1 MNIVHSE
8 EYFYELLSHGRYDE
22 IIEIISNIDNIS
34 DRLVLFKTESL
45 IYLGKFDDAKH
56 LVNGLIDSEFQL
68 VRVDATRQMALIFW
82 SLGELSKAENW
93 IKQAQDL
100 TYNLNPDHRKDKII
114 KAHVLHTYGTI
125 CQSLGKLDES
135 QNHLLESLQIST
147 ETNNK
152 DRIAATLANLGIV
165 ASYKG
170 QQNQTFEYYNRA
182 LSILRELDKSGDE
195 ALVLS
200 LLADSYW
207 ENGNVEEG
215 ISQKMNALA
224 ILQRNNNFYRI
235 VDTLMELIHFLVLSD
250 RLEEAQ
256 RYFDQMVEINYKTKA
271 KSITLMMR
279 FSEALILKFSPRI
292 REKTKALDIFEEL
305 LTEELDF
312 EMKSQCVLHLC
323 DLLID
328 ELRIYSEPLVF
339 DELTKLSNQVYHMAQ
354 NQKNMYLTVETL
366 ILKGKLELINSN
378 FKEAEHI
385 FENAAILA
393 NEKGFDFLTEKAN
406 LEIAQ
411 IQENIEVWMELV
423 SKGSTFKERIERS
436 KIQDYIDSVL
446 SIYRS

>member
-1 MNIVHSE
+1 MLSDAD
-8 EYFYELLSHGRYDE
+8 FYDLLSHGKYDD
-22 IIEIISNIDNIS
+22 IIDIISNIEKVP
-34 DRLVLFKTESL
+34 DRLLLFKSEAL
-45 IYLGKFDDAKH
+45 IYLGHFDAAKTIVNSLVISDAP
-56 LVNGLIDSEFQL
+56 LIQVDS
-68 VRVDATRQMALIFW
+68 TRQIALINW
-82 SLGELSKAENW
+82 SLGKLSKAETW
-93 IKQAQDL
+93 ITKAQEHTFKL
-100 TYNLNPDHRKDKII
+100 NLNELQDKIV
-114 KAHVLHTYGTI
+114 KAHVSHTFGTI
-125 CQSLGKLDES
+125 CQSIGRLDES

-147 ETNNK
+147 EINNK
-152 DRIAATLANLGIV
+152 ARIAATLANLGIV

-170 QQNQTFEYYNRA
+170 QQNQTFEYYNKA
-182 LSILRELDKSGDE
+182 LTILRELGKSGDE

-207 ENGNVEEG
+207 ENGNADEG
-215 ISQKMNALA
+215 INKKMDALK
-224 ILQRNNNFYRI
+224 ILQQNNNYYRI
-235 VDTLMELIHFLVLSD
+235 VDTIMELIHFLVISNRLS
-250 RLEEAQ
+250 EAQ
-256 RYFDQMVEINYKTKA
+256 NYYDEIVKINYKVKTKN
-271 KSITLMMR
+271 IILMMR

-312 EMKSQCVLHLC
+312 EMRSQCVLHLC

-339 DELTKLSNQVYHMAQ
+339 DELTKLSNQVYQMAQ
-354 NQKNMYLTVETL
+354 DQKNLFLTVETL

-378 FKEAEHI
+378 FSKAEKI

-406 LEIAQ
+406 LEIKQ
-411 IQENIEVWMELV
+411 IQENIEEWMDLV
-423 SKGSTFKERIERS
+423 AKGSTFKERIERS